1 MLPRKTEADG
11 KQQFEMQE
19 MDVPSPKLA
28 DRLHR
33 AGARV
38 VLSYVHPHAEL
49 PAPRLPAGGSS
60 TGANRP
66 LDSGDGARKEGNGN
80 GSERSVP
87 GEESDGAT
95 AGGANHGDGGD
106 VNQHGQLTARTVA
119 AGGAV
124 DQGSTDPA
132 NTVYTALRSSS
143 EVIAAGERDEYTFE
157 PPPRRYPS
165 GAEGQDAGNVARS
178 PSLPGPSPAGWGS
191 PSWTFDGRLSSSG
204 GGGPLSSKEAAG
216 GADGVGSGG
225 GNPAKE
231 WRQKRMWSSDH
242 VDDSAVLPAGGV
254 GGGGG
259 HSNTVGGGGDSAT
272 VAEEK
277 GRSEIRDKRLMPTT
291 RSGDDSVAPGVNLRG
306 SMNAAKAADGST
318 CAEAGDG
325 AGKHGHPRQSYE
337 TETESEDQL
346 AVGASAFASSA
357 PTGYGGNVAVGQQ
370 NSRFFAGAGGTA
382 GGAGGGVGVADIDVG
397 TGQLSARS
405 EQWVVEMEMAFASER
420 RRWDE

>member
-1 MLPRKTEADG
+1 
-11 KQQFEMQE
+11 

-49 PAPRLPAGGSS
+49 PDPRLPADGSS
-60 TGANRP
+60 TGADRP
-66 LDSGDGARKEGNGN
+66 LDSGDGAQEEGTGD
-80 GSERSVP
+80 GSERRLP
-87 GEESDGAT
+87 GEGSGGAT
-95 AGGANHGDGGD
+95 AGSANHGDGGD
-106 VNQHGQLTARTVA
+106 VNQHGEPTTRTVT
-119 AGGAV
+119 AGESV
-124 DQGSTDPA
+124 DQSITDPA
-132 NTVYTALRSSS
+132 KTASTALRSSS
-143 EVIAAGERDEYTFE
+143 EEVIAEGEREEYMLK
-157 PPPRRYPS
+157 PPPRTYPS
-165 GAEGQDAGNVARS
+165 GAEGQDTGNVARS

-204 GGGPLSSKEAAG
+204 GGGPLSCKEASG
-216 GADGVGSGG
+216 GADGVGNGG

-231 WRQKRMWSSDH
+231 WRQKRMWSSGH
-242 VDDSAVLPAGGV
+242 VDDSAVLPAGEV

-277 GRSEIRDKRLMPTT
+277 ERSEIRDKRHMPTT
-291 RSGDDSVAPGVNLRG
+291 RPGGDPVASGANLRG
-306 SMNAAKAADGST
+306 STIAGKTADGST
-318 CAEAGDG
+318 GAEAGEG

-337 TETESEDQL
+337 TETDSEDQL

-357 PTGYGGNVAVGQQ
+357 PTGYGGDVAVGHK
-370 NSRFFAGAGGTA
+370 NSRFFPGAGGTA
-382 GGAGGGVGVADIDVG
+382 GGATGGMGVADIDIG